1 VAHVPTLPESD
12 FCDDGCVEQR
22 TSIEVAAPPGRV
34 WEVLADVERW
44 PEWTD
49 SVTSVERLDPGPLQI
64 GSKTRIRQPRLPVAV
79 WEVTEVVEGSHFVWV
94 AKGPGVTTVG
104 GHYVENDGTG
114 ARAISRVD
122 QQGPG
127 GWLIG
132 VLTKGLTNRYLAM
145 ESAGLKARAEKT
157 A

>member
-1 VAHVPTLPESD
+1 VRVADRCTIWYMKFESAIHIDAPTAR
-12 FCDDGCVEQR
+12 VY
-22 TSIEVAAPPGRV
+22 EVFS
-34 WEVLADVERW
+34 DVERW